1 MSAELLRDAPL
12 TPHSGLGPYRRRDYE
27 ELPEQPRCELL
38 FGRLYVTPAPTLW
51 HQVVVQ
57 HLWRLLERIAESS
70 GGHAFLAPVDV
81 VLADHSVVQPDVVYV
96 SARHVHVIHRR
107 QCIEGPPDLLVEVVS
122 PGTAR
127 RDRSEK
133 LRLYAQAGIR
143 EYWIF
148 DPEARQTELL
158 VNEAGQFVVALPVAG
173 RYQSQSLPE
182 VHLDLAEF
190 WRKIEL
196 RLPPE

>member
-57 HLWRLLERIAESS
+57 YIWRHLERIAEAS
-70 GGHAFLAPVDV
+70 GGHAFVAPVDV

-96 SARHVHVIHRR
+96 SAQR
-107 QCIEGPPDLLVEVVS
+107 IEVMHGASGSRAPPTCWSRSYLR
-122 PGTAR
+122 AR
-127 RDRSEK
+127 R
-133 LRLYAQAGIR
+133 AGIA
-143 EYWIF
+143 
-148 DPEARQTELL
+148 AR
-158 VNEAGQFVVALPVAG
+158 
-173 RYQSQSLPE
+173 S
-182 VHLDLAEF
+182 
-190 WRKIEL
+190 
-196 RLPPE
+196 